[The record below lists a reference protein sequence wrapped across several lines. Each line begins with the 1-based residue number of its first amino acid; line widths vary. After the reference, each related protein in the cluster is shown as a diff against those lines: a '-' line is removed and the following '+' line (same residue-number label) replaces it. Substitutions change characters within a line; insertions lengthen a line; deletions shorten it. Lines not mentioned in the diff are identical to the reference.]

1 LLRGCRRQNTDEECG
16 SMTFMI
22 AAYSV
27 IWLFT
32 FAFVASIFVRQREIQ
47 RQLELVEQML
57 EAEAPQAADEDGG
70 PQRAGS

>member
-1 LLRGCRRQNTDEECG
+1 
-16 SMTFMI
+16 MTFMI

-27 IWLFT
+27 IWIIT

-57 EAEAPQAADEDGG
+57 EANEAQ
-70 PQRAGS
+70 Q

>member
-1 LLRGCRRQNTDEECG
+1 
-16 SMTFMI
+16 MTFMI

-27 IWLFT
+27 IWIIT

-57 EAEAPQAADEDGG
+57 EADEAQ
-70 PQRAGS
+70 Q